1 MLIQKEMKLADVIHH
16 DHNLV
21 PVINRF
27 NIQLGFGE
35 KTIDELSKEKN
46 INTDFFLIILNAYH
60 DHQYFPR
67 KHLQS
72 FPASLLIDYLKK
84 SHNYYLENKIPEIET
99 LINKL
104 NEEDGLDTETFFLLN
119 NFFREYK
126 DELTNHIK
134 KEEESVYPYVKKLE
148 EAIEKGK
155 MDKTLLAEMAHYS
168 ITDYEDEHSDVE
180 EKLYDLKNIIIKYV
194 PPAMEGTN
202 TYKVLHELFILESDL
217 NDHSRIEDLILV
229 PKVEAMEFTLK
240 SMKA

>member
-35 KTIDELSKEKN
+35 KTILELTIEKN

-84 SHNYYLENKIPEIET
+84 SHNYYLENKIPEIDS
-99 LINKL
+99 LINNL
-104 NEEDGLDTETFFLLN
+104 NEEDGLDTETDLMSNEPNAHVLGDESSLTSMDQHEFVLYGHGQYKPGN
-119 NFFREYK
+119 NNLGMRGDSMNVHTCTSATCQICASKGLADPTFVK
-126 DELTNHIK
+126 SL
-134 KEEESVYPYVKKLE
+134 YPATTSRSYSAPNTV
-148 EAIEKGK
+148 
-155 MDKTLLAEMAHYS
+155 EM
-168 ITDYEDEHSDVE
+168 
-180 EKLYDLKNIIIKYV
+180 
-194 PPAMEGTN
+194 
-202 TYKVLHELFILESDL
+202 
-217 NDHSRIEDLILV
+217 
-229 PKVEAMEFTLK
+229 
-240 SMKA
+240 